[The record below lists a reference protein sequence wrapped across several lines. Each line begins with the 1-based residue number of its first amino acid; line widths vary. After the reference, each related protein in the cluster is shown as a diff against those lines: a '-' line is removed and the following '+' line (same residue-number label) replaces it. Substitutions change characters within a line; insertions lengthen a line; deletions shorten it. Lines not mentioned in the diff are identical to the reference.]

1 MRNLFR
7 TVHDSISRDGNSR
20 ERPAPTGEMAPLGE
34 RTLSARLQVQRTP
47 KGGRAVRHGM
57 RRSMRY
63 LVTGGAGFIGSNLS
77 RLLLAEGHEV
87 RVIDDLS
94 SGSEANLRGLDVDL
108 AEGSILDTTLLDRAS
123 VGCHS
128 VVHLAGRGSVPRSL
142 VEPEA
147 YVATNVQGTFNVLES
162 ARHAGVGRVIF
173 SSSSSVYGAN
183 EDLPKTEHS
192 WTRPISP
199 YAATKLAAESLVSAY
214 ASAYGMDNIS
224 FRLFNVYGPGQRFD
238 HAYAAVV
245 PKWIR
250 LGLDEQPIPVFGDG
264 LQSRDFTFV
273 DSVCRVL
280 YRASS
285 EDVLAFPVANL
296 AWGSPVNLL
305 QIAAGIEAALDI
317 PLSLDHREVRHG
329 DIRDSMAAP
338 SEFLLSLGV
347 EPVAL
352 NEGLTATANWIRA
365 L

>member
-1 MRNLFR
+1 M
-7 TVHDSISRDGNSR
+7 G
-20 ERPAPTGEMAPLGE
+20 GW
-34 RTLSARLQVQRTP
+34 TLSHRLQAQRTP
-47 KGGRAVRHGM
+47 EGGRAASHGM
-57 RRSMRY
+57 RSYMRY

-123 VGCHS
+123 RGCHS

-147 YVATNVQGTFNVLES
+147 YVATNVQGTFNVLEA
-162 ARHAGVGRVIF
+162 ARHSGVGRVIF

-183 EDLPKTEHS
+183 EDLPKSEQS

-250 LGLDEQPIPVFGDG
+250 LGLDKQPIPVFGDG
-264 LQSRDFTFV
+264 LQSRDFTYTG
-273 DSVCRVL
+273 SIERQL
-280 YRASS
+280 LSGSRSRAFLEAQEVAISRLNL
-285 EDVLAFPVANL
+285 VLAQVAAERAENTAFHSEPLVIPDDLYLDGTHLLPEGEAVKAAWVASAVADLTRDLPV
-296 AWGSPVNLL
+296 S
-305 QIAAGIEAALDI
+305 
-317 PLSLDHREVRHG
+317 RK
-329 DIRDSMAAP
+329 
-338 SEFLLSLGV
+338 
-347 EPVAL
+347 
-352 NEGLTATANWIRA
+352 
-365 L
+365 

>member
-1 MRNLFR
+1 M
-7 TVHDSISRDGNSR
+7 G
-20 ERPAPTGEMAPLGE
+20 GW
-34 RTLSARLQVQRTP
+34 TLSARLQAQRTP
-47 KGGRAVRHGM
+47 EGGRAASHGM
-57 RRSMRY
+57 RSYMRY

-123 VGCHS
+123 RGCHS

-147 YVATNVQGTFNVLES
+147 YVATNVQGTFNVLEA
-162 ARHAGVGRVIF
+162 ARHSGVGRVIF

-183 EDLPKTEHS
+183 EDLPKSEQS

-238 HAYAAVV
+238 HAY
-245 PKWIR
+245 
-250 LGLDEQPIPVFGDG
+250 
-264 LQSRDFTFV
+264 V

-305 QIAAGIEAALDI
+305 QIAAGIEAALDVR
-317 PLSLDHREVRHG
+317 LCLDHREARHG
-329 DIRDSMAAP
+329 DIRNSMAAP
-338 SEFLLSLGV
+338 SELLLSLGV

>member
-1 MRNLFR
+1 
-7 TVHDSISRDGNSR
+7 
-20 ERPAPTGEMAPLGE
+20 
-34 RTLSARLQVQRTP
+34 
-47 KGGRAVRHGM
+47 
-57 RRSMRY
+57 MRY

-77 RLLLAEGHEV
+77 RLLQAEGHEV

-94 SGSEANLRGLDVDL
+94 SGSVANLRDIEVDL
-108 AEGSILDTTLLDRAS
+108 LEGSILDTNLLESAAR
-123 VGCHS
+123 GCHS
-128 VVHLAGRGSVPRSL
+128 VIHLAGRGSVPRSL

-147 YVATNVQGTFNVLES
+147 YVAANVQGTFNVLEA

-183 EDLPKTEHS
+183 DTLPKTEHS

-214 ASAYGMDNIS
+214 AAAYSMDNVS

-238 HAYAAVV
+238 HDYAAVV

-250 LGLDEQPIPVFGDG
+250 LGMDGQPIPVFGDG
-264 LQSRDFTFV
+264 RQSRDFTFV
-273 DSVCRVL
+273 DSVCGVL
-280 YRASS
+280 YRASRA
-285 EDVLAFPVANL
+285 DVVAFPVVNL
-296 AWGSPVNLL
+296 AWGRPVNLL
-305 QIAAGIEAALDI
+305 QIASGIEAALGVQ
-317 PLSLDHREVRHG
+317 LCLDYRNPRHG

-347 EPVAL
+347 EPVPL
-352 NEGLTATANWIRA
+352 GEGLLATANWIRN